1 VAVAVSVD
9 VITGAARRVRTR
21 VAVPVPAALPAE
33 MMTLKEPTATF
44 EVPEMRPV
52 MVSIERP
59 SGRPVAL
66 KEVGELPAV
75 I

>member
-1 VAVAVSVD
+1 
-9 VITGAARRVRTR
+9 
-21 VAVPVPAALPAE
+21 